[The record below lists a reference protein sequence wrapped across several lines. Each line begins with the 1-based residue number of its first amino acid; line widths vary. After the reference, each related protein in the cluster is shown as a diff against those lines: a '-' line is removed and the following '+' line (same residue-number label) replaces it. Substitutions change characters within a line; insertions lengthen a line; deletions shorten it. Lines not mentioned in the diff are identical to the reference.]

1 MAASVVR
8 LLNIEFSVD
17 GYFVLLDLKKSSFQG
32 SVYYWKGASTL
43 RRGNLKTQ
51 LYCYG

>member
-17 GYFVLLDLKKSSFQG
+17 GYFVLLDHPFRG
-32 SVYYWKGASTL
+32 ACITGKGLPHYVAEI
-43 RRGNLKTQ
+43 
-51 LYCYG
+51 